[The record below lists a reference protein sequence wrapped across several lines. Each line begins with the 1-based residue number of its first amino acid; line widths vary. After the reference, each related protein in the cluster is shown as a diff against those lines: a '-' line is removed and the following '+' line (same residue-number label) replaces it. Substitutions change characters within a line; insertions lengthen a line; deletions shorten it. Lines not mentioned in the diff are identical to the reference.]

1 MTYKQRRLGQ
11 TGFTIIE
18 LMIATAIL
26 STLLL
31 VVTIIMISI
40 GNLYY
45 KGINQA
51 RVQDDVHSITDE
63 VSQHLQLGGT
73 SKPTRVTSPDGKTV
87 VYCIGDTRYVFI
99 TGEQIGTGL
108 DTDGV
113 TPKSQHVLWR
123 SPGTSCPKPPINNIL
138 NSPFLVFI
146 YPSGTELIAPNS
158 RLTDFCITGA
168 GAPACTPSP
177 SPYTISVG
185 VAYGGID
192 LLNPPT
198 STNPA
203 CKSSTGGQFCA
214 TASLTTTVAQRL
226 TP

>member
-1 MTYKQRRLGQ
+1 MRCKQRRLGQ
-11 TGFTIIE
+11 SGFTIIE

-31 VVTIIMISI
+31 MVTIIMISI
-40 GNLYY
+40 GSLYY

-51 RVQDDVHSITDE
+51 RVQDNVHSITDE
-63 VSQHLQLGGT
+63 VSQHLELSGT
-73 SKPTRVTSPDGKTV
+73 SKPVRVTSPDGKTV
-87 VYCIGDTRYVFI
+87 AYCIANTRYVSI
-99 TGEQIGTGL
+99 IGRQIGTGM
-108 DTDGV
+108 DTDG
-113 TPKSQHVLWR
+113 TTHQSQHVLWR
-123 SPGTSCPKPPINNIL
+123 DKPTGCPAIPT
-138 NSPFLVFI
+138 NSWLDTATPS
-146 YPSGTELIAPNS
+146 PSGTELIAPNA
-158 RLTDFCITGA
+158 RLTNFCITGA
-168 GAPACTPSP
+168 GALPCMAGP